1 LFHAID
7 CLGDP
12 TFHGFLLEVDRDLA
26 ARTRAARCRACGGP
40 LDAGHYLRKPRGG
53 PEGLGDEHARRFDF
67 CCRVEGCRK
76 RHLPPS
82 MRFLGRRVY
91 LGAAVLLV
99 SAMQHG
105 ASPARLRELLGVSG
119 RTLGRWRQWWQ
130 ATFPA
135 TSFWAVARGL
145 FATPVTEHLL
155 PLSLLER
162 FSGDLRAR
170 AVAALRFL
178 LPITSA
184 GPGCDGVS

>member
-1 LFHAID
+1 MSHAID
-7 CLGDP
+7 LLGDP
-12 TFHGFLLEVDRDLA
+12 AFHAFLLEVDRDLA
-26 ARTRAARCRACGGP
+26 ARTRAARCQACGGP
-40 LDAGHYLRKPRGG
+40 LDAGHYQRKPRGG
-53 PEGLGDEHARRFDF
+53 PEGLGDEHAQRFDF

-91 LGAAVLLV
+91 LGAVVLLV
-99 SAMQHG
+99 SAMQRG
-105 ASPARLRELLGVSG
+105 ASPDHLRELLGVSG

-135 TSFWAVARGL
+135 TSFWTTARG
-145 FATPVTEHLL
+145 FFVTPVTEHHL

-162 FSGDLRAR
+162 FPGGLRAR

-184 GPGCDGVS
+184 GPGCDGAS